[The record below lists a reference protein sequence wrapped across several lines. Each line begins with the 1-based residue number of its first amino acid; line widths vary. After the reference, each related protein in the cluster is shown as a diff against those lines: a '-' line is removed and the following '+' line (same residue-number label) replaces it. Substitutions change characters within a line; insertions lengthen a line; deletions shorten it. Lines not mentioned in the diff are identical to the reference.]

1 MRLTGLNFDEIPRLD
16 VPLRFYLT
24 APFFAVVVSLLLI
37 WQGDYIWLGR
47 WMPASLA
54 ITHLVAIGMMAMIM
68 IGSLFQ
74 IMPVL
79 CGAPI
84 KIPPLPL
91 ILMQA
96 GLIFG
101 TLALSAGFFG
111 WPTFGGSFLLL
122 ALSLGYFI
130 VSLLRVL
137 IFKAAGQQTRMPIM
151 LAAIALGFVLLA
163 GLLLLAGYLWGYYPV
178 PGKNLTHLHAGTGIF
193 GWVLLLIMA
202 VSFQVI
208 PMFHVTPEFPRYWR
222 IALPVMLVI
231 GLVSIVVATLVQ
243 VSLYFS
249 SALIAGVGIL
259 YSIIGLSRL
268 RARKRKLP
276 DVVVSYWQWAYSC
289 LILGCLLMMAMPIIP
304 LPLQGKAEVFIALT
318 IGMGFVLGVIQGM
331 LLKIVPFLI
340 SLHLQPIAMANPNAM
355 MLLPDHYSL
364 ISRKQMK
371 IQFWLYLLGMV
382 SIVVS
387 LCYPPATAS
396 IGLVMLLNWLWIGYN
411 ILTASSMFYNV
422 RKQMLAS

>member
-243 VSLYFS
+243 VSFYFS

-289 LILGCLLMMAMPIIP
+289 LILGCLLMIAMPIIP

>member
-243 VSLYFS
+243 VSFYFS

-289 LILGCLLMMAMPIIP
+289 LILGCLLMIAMPIIP
-304 LPLQGKAEVFIALT
+304 LPQQGKAEVFIALT

>member
-289 LILGCLLMMAMPIIP
+289 LILGCLLMIAMPIIP

>member
-1 MRLTGLNFDEIPRLD
+1 MRLTGLNFEDIPRLD

-24 APFFAVVVSLLLI
+24 APVFAVIASLLLI

-47 WMPASLA
+47 WLPASLA

-84 KIPPLPL
+84 KIPPVPL
-91 ILMQA
+91 VLMQT
-96 GLIFG
+96 GLVLG

-111 WPTFGGSFLLL
+111 WPTFGASFVLL

-130 VSLLRVL
+130 VSLLGVL
-137 IFKAAGQQTRMPIM
+137 IRQAAGQQTRVPIM
-151 LAAIALGFVLLA
+151 LAVLALGFVLLA
-163 GLLLLAGYLWGYYPV
+163 GLMLLAGYLWGYHPV

-208 PMFHVTPEFPRYWR
+208 PMFHVTPEFPRHWR
-222 IALPVMLVI
+222 IALPVMLVL
-231 GLVSIVVATLVQ
+231 GLVSIALATLLQ
-243 VSLYFS
+243 FSLYYS
-249 SALIAGVGIL
+249 SALIAAVAIL
-259 YSIIGLSRL
+259 YAIIGLSRL
-268 RARKRKLP
+268 RNRKRKLP
-276 DVVVSYWQWAYSC
+276 DVVVNYWQWAYSS
-289 LILGCLLMMAMPIIP
+289 LIGGCLLMIAMPLIP
-304 LPLQGKAEVFIALT
+304 IQLQGRVEVFIALL

-340 SLHLQPIAMANPNAM
+340 SLHLQPIAMSNPNAM

-364 ISRKQMK
+364 ISRQKIK
-371 IQFWLYLLGMV
+371 IQFRLYLLGMA
-382 SIVVS
+382 SIIVS

-396 IGLVMLLNWLWIGYN
+396 IGLLMMLNWLWIGYN
-411 ILTASSMFYNV
+411 IASASITY
-422 RKQMLAS
+422 RKVHREMLES

>member
-1 MRLTGLNFDEIPRLD
+1 MRLTGLNFEAIPRLD

-24 APFFAVVVSLLLI
+24 APFFAAIASGLLI
-37 WQGDYIWLGR
+37 WQGEYIWLGR
-47 WMPASLA
+47 WLPASLA

-84 KIPPLPL
+84 KIPPVPL
-91 ILMQA
+91 ALMQA
-96 GLIFG
+96 GLVLG

-111 WPTFGGSFLLL
+111 WPTFAASFLLL
-122 ALSLGYFI
+122 ALSFGYFI
-130 VSLLRVL
+130 ISLLVVL
-137 IFKAAGQQTRMPIM
+137 LRQAGGQQTRVPIL
-151 LAAIALGFVLLA
+151 LAAVALTFVLLA

-178 PGKNLTHLHAGTGIF
+178 YGKNLTNFHASTGIF

-208 PMFHVTPEFPRYWR
+208 PMFHVTPEFPRHWR
-222 IALPVMLVI
+222 VALPVMLVV
-231 GLVSIVVATLVQ
+231 GLVSIVVASLFQ
-243 VSLYFS
+243 FSLYYS
-249 SALIAGVGIL
+249 SALIATVGIL
-259 YSIIGLSRL
+259 YAITGLNRL
-268 RARKRKLP
+268 RNRKRKLP
-276 DVVVSYWQWAYSC
+276 DTVINYWQWAYLS
-289 LILGCLLMMAMPIIP
+289 LISGCLLMIA
-304 LPLQGKAEVFIALT
+304 LPLIPIQLHGRLEVFIALL

-340 SLHLQPIAMANPNAM
+340 SLHLQPIAMSKPNAM

-364 ISRKQMK
+364 ISRQQMK
-371 IQFWLYLLGMV
+371 IQFRLYLLSMA

-387 LCYPPATAS
+387 LCFPPVTAS
-396 IGLVMLLNWLWIGYN
+396 IGLMMLLNWLWIGYN
-411 ILTASSMFYNV
+411 MASASITY
-422 RKQMLAS
+422 RKVHKAMLES

>member
-243 VSLYFS
+243 VSFYFS
-249 SALIAGVGIL
+249 SALIADVGIL

-289 LILGCLLMMAMPIIP
+289 LILGCLLMIAMPIIP
-304 LPLQGKAEVFIALT
+304 LPQQGKAEVFIALT
-318 IGMGFVLGVIQGM
+318 ICMGFVLGVIQGM

-396 IGLVMLLNWLWIGYN
+396 IGLVMLLNWLWIAYN